1 MRGALASEVC
11 GELDRRGDEQAS
23 DSGVSVTRISGLSG
37 PLMLQLRSLTWA
49 GGEAG
54 VTSTMFSMLIMS

>member
-11 GELDRRGDEQAS
+11 GELDLRGDEQAS

-37 PLMLQLRSLTWA
+37 PLLQLRSLTWA